1 MENLETPIEVIRRLA
16 TEDIGR
22 GGVEGELAKWIID
35 DMLSEQGEKDL
46 LAAVNQEGI
55 TRRHQVIAPLN
66 QYESR
71 LFEGRK
77 EARLDPNNLP
87 AIILERNTETSEG
100 RLAETIVWCYVMSA
114 IIRASGRENSSA
126 LRRTLAEDAGRM
138 IAFFPN
144 DATNER
150 TTTVCR
156 VVQSF
161 WRAFFHETVR
171 DPMTPEAKTIVKR
184 LAEEAISLYEKS
196 DGLLLLEIGSLLAET
211 VLYFAEEERTRG
223 MKLLRRDKKI
233 FEKNNVTSVKNL
245 LGFEDFFRHLEER
258 GRPRK
263 RQH

>member
-1 MENLETPIEVIRRLA
+1 MENLETPIEAIRQLA
-16 TEDIGR
+16 IKDIEND
-22 GGVEGELAKWIID
+22 GVNGDVAKWIIND
-35 DMLSEQGEKDL
+35 LLSEQGEKDL
-46 LAAVNQEGI
+46 MAAVSQEGI
-55 TRRHQVIAPLN
+55 TRRHQVIALLS
-66 QYESR
+66 QYEVR
-71 LFEGRK
+71 LFKGRK
-77 EARLDPNNLP
+77 ETPLDPNNLP
-87 AIILERNTETSEG
+87 AIILERSTETSEG
-100 RLAETIVWCYVMSA
+100 KLAETIVWCYVMSA

-126 LRRTLAEDAGRM
+126 LRRTLAEDVGRM
-138 IAFFPN
+138 IALFPN

-150 TTTVCR
+150 TTTVCL
-156 VVQSF
+156 VVHSF

-233 FEKNNVTSVKNL
+233 FEKNNVTSVRNI
-245 LGFEDFFRHLEER
+245 LGFEDFFQHLGER

-263 RQH
+263 RQR